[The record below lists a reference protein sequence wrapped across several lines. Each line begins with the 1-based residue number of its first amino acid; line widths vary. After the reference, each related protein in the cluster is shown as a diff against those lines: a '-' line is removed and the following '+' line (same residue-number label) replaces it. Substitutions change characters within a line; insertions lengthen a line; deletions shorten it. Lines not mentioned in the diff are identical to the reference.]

1 MRTYRAY
8 TDDDVIN
15 YSKEVKSISGLLD
28 KLKLRKAGG
37 NFGNIKRIL
46 QRLNVN
52 TEHWTGQSW
61 NKDAKLKDWNQYTR
75 GSNLKP
81 HLIKERGHKCEH
93 CNLEEWMGQMI
104 PIELD
109 HIDGNRT
116 NNNIENL
123 RLLCANCHSLT
134 PTFRNRKR
142 GDM

>member
-1 MRTYRAY
+1 MRAY
-8 TDDDVIN
+8 RSYTDEDIIN
-15 YSKEVKSISGLLD
+15 YAKEVKSISALLD

-37 NFGNIKRIL
+37 NFNNIKRNL

-52 TEHWTGQSW
+52 TDHWTGQGW
-61 NKDAKLKDWNQYTR
+61 NKDAKLKDWDQYTR
-75 GSNLKP
+75 GSTLKP

-109 HIDGNRT
+109 HIDGDRT
-116 NNNIENL
+116 NNKIENL

-142 GDM
+142 DVV

>member
-1 MRTYRAY
+1 MRAYRAY
-8 TDDDVIN
+8 TDEDIIN
-15 YSKEVKSISGLLD
+15 YAKEVKSISGLLD

-37 NFGNIKRIL
+37 NFDNIKRNL

-52 TEHWTGQSW
+52 TEHWTGQGW
-61 NKDAKLKDWNQYTR
+61 NKDAKLKDWDQYTR

-109 HIDGNRT
+109 HIDGDRT
-116 NNNIENL
+116 NNKIENL

-142 GDM
+142 DIV